1 MLPHGILAINKPR
14 GKTSTDVLNTLK
26 ELFRNRSNSIVN
38 KKKIKLG
45 HGGTLDPLATGVLVI
60 GVNDGCKELHKYI
73 GCNKVYL
80 ATGLFGFATDSYDS
94 YGKLLK
100 ITPVKHITKEMLTFT
115 LQKFTG
121 DISQKPPL
129 YSALRMEG
137 RRLYDYARKGIALP
151 KSIEPRAIKIHSL
164 SLLDFTVNHDYKPPT
179 TTATILKTRT
189 SENNEVNTND
199 QSNAIINENSIIDN
213 SLLNNPIFKIHVEC
227 GKGTYIRSLIHDIGI
242 ELNSAAHVVELVR
255 LQQGDIYLHRDTV
268 ELDECTDLN
277 AIFTAMEKIKL
288 KHSYSSLQSNKVTDI
303 NIA

>member
-1 MLPHGILAINKPR
+1 
-14 GKTSTDVLNTLK
+14 
-26 ELFRNRSNSIVN
+26 
-38 KKKIKLG
+38 

-100 ITPVKHITKEMLTFT
+100 TAPVKHITKEMLTFT

-179 TTATILKTRT
+179 TTTILKTRT
-189 SENNEVNTND
+189 SENNDVMNASD
-199 QSNAIINENSIIDN
+199 PSNAINEDSIIE
-213 SLLNNPIFKIHVEC
+213 SLLMDNPIFKIHVEC

-242 ELNSAAHVVELVR
+242 ELNSAAHVVELIR
-255 LQQGDIYLHRDTV
+255 LQQGDICLHRDTI
-268 ELDECTDLN
+268 ELDERTDLN
-277 AIFTAMEKIKL
+277 TIFNAMEKIQS
-288 KHSYSSLQSNKVTDI
+288 KHSYSSQLQCNKVTDI
-303 NIA
+303 SAS